1 MLRKAVI
8 STVDKTKDHAK
19 LLEICFLQKTLTVF

>member
-8 STVDKTKDHAK
+8 STVGKTKDHAK